1 MAASARA
8 TTMTP
13 TALRVDTMRGPR
25 AAAVATLLTLVALI
39 VAAFV
44 WMNQA
49 ELDMVTPG
57 FGKVI
62 PSRQVQVIQNL
73 EGGIVGEILVRD
85 GQQVEAGQILM
96 RIDDTVSGAN
106 FREMEETYLGLLA
119 AAARLQYEADGK
131 NPIYPPELVRARP
144 DLVKRENDLYRAR
157 QTELEATVS
166 VLHQQRRQREQELQE
181 LQSRLKAA
189 QDGYGLIKREY
200 DMTEPLVRRG
210 VVSQVELLR
219 LERQVSDFQAQIATG
234 LAGLPKVRA
243 SMQEVDQRV
252 REKRDNFRTEALKEL
267 NDRKVRLSSLQESM
281 IGKRDRVTRAEVRS
295 PVKGI
300 VKQLH
305 ANTVG
310 GILQPGQDIATIVPL
325 DDSLL
330 VEAQVSPRDVAFL
343 HPGQKA
349 LVKLTAYDFTV
360 YGALDAELDQISA
373 DTIQDKQGNSYYLI
387 RVKTHR
393 NGLKDPKGEDLPIIP
408 GMIAQVDI
416 VTGKRT
422 VLEYLVKPF
431 VKARYSALRER

>member
-1 MAASARA
+1 MATARA
-8 TTMTP
+8 TTMSP
-13 TALRVDTMRGPR
+13 TALHVDTMRGPR
-25 AAAVATLLTLVALI
+25 TAAVATLLTLVAL
-39 VAAFV
+39 VAAAFV

-57 FGKVI
+57 YGKVI

-96 RIDDTVSGAN
+96 RIDDTVAGAN
-106 FREMEETYLGLLA
+106 FREMEETYLGILVA
-119 AAARLQYEADGK
+119 VARLQNEADGK
-131 NPIYPPELVRARP
+131 EPVYPAELVRIRP

-166 VLHQQRRQREQELQE
+166 VLQQQRRQREQEMQE
-181 LQSRLKAA
+181 LQSKLKAA
-189 QDGYGLIKREY
+189 QDGYALIKREY
-200 DMTEPLVRRG
+200 DMTEPLVKRG

-219 LERQVSDFQAQIATG
+219 LERQVSDLQAQIATA
-234 LAGLPKVRA
+234 LAGIPRIRA
-243 SMQEVDQRV
+243 SMQEVDQRI
-252 REKRDNFRTEALKEL
+252 REKRDNFRTEAIKDL
-267 NDRKVRLSSLQESM
+267 NDRRVRLSSLQESM
-281 IGKRDRVTRAEVRS
+281 TARRDRVTRTEVRS
-295 PVKGI
+295 PVKGV

-305 ANTVG
+305 VNTVG
-310 GILQPGQDIATIVPL
+310 GILQPGQDIATVVPL
-325 DDSLL
+325 EDSLL

-349 LVKLTAYDFTV
+349 IVKLTAYDFTV
-360 YGALDAELDQISA
+360 YGGLDAEVNQISA
-373 DTIQDKQGNSYYLI
+373 DTIQDKNGNSFYLI
-387 RVKTHR
+387 RVKTLK
-393 NGLKDPKGEDLPIIP
+393 NTLKDNRGEELPIIP

>member
-39 VAAFV
+39 AAAFV

-131 NPIYPPELVRARP
+131 DPIYPPELVRARP

-349 LVKLTAYDFTV
+349 IVKLTAYDFTV
-360 YGALDAELDQISA
+360 YGGLDAELDQISA

-387 RVKTHR
+387 RVKTQR